1 MKGGQKGKKKARAKR
16 TSKMINQIIAQK
28 GGYIVAKI
36 LEYRKSEESRQQIL
50 AGLEEYKRQK
60 FDEDYRRLQAA
71 CRVPLS
77 EVERRRLQPT
87 TIDRLMPWIL
97 VFGGFALIMV
107 IGVLVNMLVN
117 ISAGLPA
124 MYSAW

>member
-1 MKGGQKGKKKARAKR
+1 
-16 TSKMINQIIAQK
+16 
-28 GGYIVAKI
+28 VAKI

-60 FDEDYRRLQAA
+60 FDDDYRRVQAA
-71 CRVPLS
+71 CRVPLT
-77 EVERRRLQPT
+77 EVERKRLEPS
-87 TIDRLMPWIL
+87 TIDKAIPWIL

-117 ISAGLPA
+117 LSAGLPA
-124 MYSAW
+124 MFSAW